1 MSGDKGLYAGMDD
14 LNLFPFREPYEY
26 GKKMSQEISK
36 SMIGRSIATPHDSG
50 ILTQAVLNSKHGDH
64 VEIGTFFGHS
74 AILVALA
81 KEEFGMHGK
90 VYCIDPWQYRPTVME
105 DWGAKEIA
113 TDRAVMQNAKK
124 FGVEHRIV
132 CIPRE
137 SYPFPVEL
145 EGKTF
150 STGYID
156 GDHWNGMPKKDWE
169 SLKER
174 VTYSII
180 IDDYCWG
187 KTEVIATAIEAMSD
201 PLWIPV
207 QLSGLTLVLRR
218 RH

>member
-14 LNLFPFREPYEY
+14 LNLFPFREPYDFGYE
-26 GKKMSQEISK
+26 MSQKISK
-36 SMIGRSIATPHDSG
+36 EMIGRSIATPHDSG

-74 AILVALA
+74 AILVAMA
-81 KEEFGMHGK
+81 KEHFGMHGK
-90 VYCIDPWQYRPTVME
+90 VYCIDPWQYRPSVME
-105 DWGAKEIA
+105 DWGAKEVA
-113 TDRAVMQNAKK
+113 TDKVVMENAKK

-132 CIPRE
+132 TVPST
-137 SYPFPVEL
+137 SYPFPSEL

-150 STGYID
+150 ATGYID
-156 GDHWNGMPKKDWE
+156 GDHWNGMPMRDWKT
-169 SLKER
+169 LKER

-187 KTEVIATAIEAMSD
+187 KTEVIDTVIYAMQD
-201 PLWIPV
+201 KDWIPV
-207 QLSGLTLVLRR
+207 QLSGLTAVLRR